1 MTDEPKFRPIE
12 GPFDETHPQ
21 YYGAGLVSFVL
32 GIADNL
38 NGREAVRLRLG
49 QKKTTLPSRFLR
61 SVVSVL
67 SSPKGDQGG
76 WEGGARGVV
85 SSQR

>member
-1 MTDEPKFRPIE
+1 MTDEPRFRPIE
-12 GPFDETHPQ
+12 GPFNETYPQ

-38 NGREAVRLRLG
+38 SSRKDISHCSEPLG
-49 QKKTTLPSRFLR
+49 QKKTSLPSRFLR
-61 SVVSVL
+61 SVVSIL

-76 WEGGARGVV
+76 WEGGARGL
-85 SSQR
+85 